1 MNTYIIAAAYFLFI
15 LEMLLISKS
24 FFYTRRERKT
34 ERETYT
40 PKVAIVAP
48 HYGWDDET
56 AEHAKTLLEQD
67 YEGDFQICF
76 VTHDN
81 VDSGYD
87 VSYPH
92 LKELVNNVPNA
103 EVYLAP
109 NIVDNNL
116 PRSQKV
122 QNLITVIEGL
132 PSDVEVI
139 AFVDAD
145 VAIQNDWLRLL
156 VTPLQDTEIGATVGG
171 RFYFPQTWNF
181 PSLVE
186 ATWVNFQ
193 MSLQGDHWLT
203 MVWGGSNAFR
213 REFLEEGQILERW
226 EKATIEDLNTTR
238 AVRDVKRKIH
248 FVPDCVAVTRTSNR
262 TWRQILEFTNR
273 QMIMTKHMGLW
284 AQWFGS
290 LFLFLPKAILVIG
303 SMIMVIGS
311 IPQSLSFYESQ
322 LGLLPVVLLIPL
334 FEAMGFRLCCR
345 NLPQWLHEM
354 PKVRDTLRISK
365 YAAPFSIFLAGINA
379 FYAIFQRNIVWGGV
393 KYKILSA
400 TTCKVLG
407 RVEKKK

>member
-1 MNTYIIAAAYFLFI
+1 MNTYIIAFTYFLFI
-15 LEMLLISKS
+15 LEMLLVSQS
-24 FFYTRRERKT
+24 FFYTRRERKKN
-34 ERETYT
+34 RANYT

-56 AEHAKTLLEQD
+56 AEHAKTLLDQD
-67 YEGDFQICF
+67 YEGEFQIHF
-76 VTHDN
+76 VTHDKAG
-81 VDSGYD
+81 SGYD
-87 VSYPH
+87 VSYPN
-92 LKELVNNVPNA
+92 LKELVKDVPYA
-103 EVYLAP
+103 DVHLAP

-132 PSDVEVI
+132 PNDVEVI

-145 VAIQNDWLRLL
+145 VAIQKDWLHLL
-156 VTPLQDTEIGATVGG
+156 ITPLQDSEIGATVGG

-213 REFLEEGQILERW
+213 REFLEEGQILQRW
-226 EKATIEDLNTTR
+226 EQATIEDLNTTR
-238 AVRDVKRKIH
+238 AVRDVNLKIH
-248 FVPDCVAVTRTSNR
+248 FVPDCVAVTRTANR
-262 TWRQILEFTNR
+262 TWGQIFEFTNR

-290 LFLFLPKAILVIG
+290 LFLFLPKAVL
-303 SMIMVIGS
+303 VIGS
-311 IPQSLSFYESQ
+311 IPFTLPFLGSHLS
-322 LGLLPVVLLIPL
+322 LLPVVFIPFL
-334 FEAMGFRLCCR
+334 EVMSFRLCCR
-345 NLPQWLHEM
+345 NLPQWLREM
-354 PKVRDTLRISK
+354 PRVQDTLRISK

-379 FYAIFQRNIVWGGV
+379 LYAMFQRKIVWGGV
-393 KYKILSA
+393 KYEILSA
-400 TTCKVLG
+400 TTCRVLG
-407 RVEKKK
+407 PVKKNE

>member
-1 MNTYIIAAAYFLFI
+1 MNTSIIILTTYFFFI
-15 LEMLLISKS
+15 LEILLIGQS
-24 FFYTRRERKT
+24 FFYTRKERKT
-34 ERETYT
+34 ARPNYT

-48 HYGWDDET
+48 HYGWDDDT
-56 AEHAKTLLEQD
+56 AEHANSLLQQD
-67 YEGDFQICF
+67 YEGEYQVYF
-76 VTHDN
+76 VTHEKADT
-81 VDSGYD
+81 GHD
-87 VSYPH
+87 VSYPN
-92 LKELVNNVPNA
+92 LQELAKDVPHA
-103 EVYLAP
+103 DVYLAP

-122 QNLITVIEGL
+122 QNLMTVIENL
-132 PSDVEVI
+132 PTDVEVI

-145 VAIQNDWLRLL
+145 VKIRNDWLRLL
-156 VTPLQDTEIGATVGG
+156 VTPLQDNKIGATVGG

-181 PSLVE
+181 PSLIE

-213 REFLEEGQILERW
+213 REFLEKGQILKRW
-226 EKATIEDLNTTR
+226 EQATIEDLNTTR
-238 AVRDVKRKIH
+238 AVRDTKRKIH

-262 TWRQILEFTNR
+262 TWRQIFEFTNR

-290 LFLFLPKAILVIG
+290 LILFLPKAVLVIG
-303 SMIMVIGS
+303 TIPFLPFLGPKPALLSVVFIPFFEVIS
-311 IPQSLSFYESQ
+311 
-322 LGLLPVVLLIPL
+322 
-334 FEAMGFRLCCR
+334 FRLCCR
-345 NLPQWLHEM
+345 NLPQWLQDT

-379 FYAIFQRNIVWGGV
+379 FYAMFQRKIVWGGV
-393 KYKILSA
+393 QYEILSA

-407 RVEKKK
+407 RVKDKK